1 LIRSSLPNNNS
12 KETFYYIM
20 KIDTGVFI
28 SAIVLFLWLMS
39 AWDALIQLSGG
50 RARRIE
56 VKNRILSKK
65 VEEWVENRSAYDTVF
80 RFLVFLTV
88 CFLAVAMFV
97 FVKDRYTSLQSHTV
111 FIFSTLATLVFI
123 FMGEIIS
130 RAFVFRFDIALLQFT
145 MPIIRVLRYSF
156 LFPVVFLTEL
166 LKNKTEER
174 RAGEGDDDK
183 TTTEDEILSLV
194 DQDVPEG
201 EDSTSLE
208 EDERRMIRGV
218 FELDNTVVREI
229 MTPRVDVK
237 ALAIESSLDDAIK
250 LITESGHSRIP
261 VFEVSVD
268 DIKGIIYAKD
278 FLNRKN
284 FEGKTLA
291 QLARRPIFVP
301 ETKEVGDLLED
312 IQKNRRHFAVVI
324 DEYGGTAGIVTLE
337 DIIEEIVGEIR
348 DEYDHNEDDTPM
360 HVAMPDGS
368 VVFDA
373 RTLVSD
379 VNEILDA
386 YIPDDEDV
394 DTIGGFVCG
403 ELGHI
408 PKPEEE
414 LAVNDGEINIK
425 VLKADNKRILTLK
438 ITKESI
444 END

>member
-1 LIRSSLPNNNS
+1 MN
-12 KETFYYIM
+12 
-20 KIDTGVFI
+20 IDAGVFI

-56 VKNRILSKK
+56 AKNRLLAKK

-88 CFLAVAMFV
+88 CFLAVSMFLFVQDRSASLRPQTVVVILASTAFV
-97 FVKDRYTSLQSHTV
+97 FIL
-111 FIFSTLATLVFI
+111 L
-123 FMGEIIS
+123 GEIVS
-130 RAFVFRFDIALLQFT
+130 RVFVFRFDITLLQFT
-145 MPIIRVLRYSF
+145 MPLIRLLRYSI
-156 LFPVVFLTEL
+156 LFPMVFLTEL
-166 LKNKTEER
+166 LKDKTEDR
-174 RAGEGDDDK
+174 QAREGDDDK

-201 EDSTSLE
+201 EDSTALE

-218 FELDNTVVREI
+218 FELDNTAVREI

-237 ALAIESSLDDAIK
+237 ALPIESSIDDAIK
-250 LITESGHSRIP
+250 LITESGHSRVP
-261 VFEVSVD
+261 VFEGSVD

-284 FEGKTLA
+284 IEEKTLA
-291 QLARRPIFVP
+291 SLARRPIFVP

-312 IQKNRRHFAVVI
+312 IQKSRRHFAVVI

-360 HVAMPDGS
+360 HVSMPDGS

-379 VNEILDA
+379 VNELLDA
-386 YIPDDEDV
+386 YIPEGEEV
-394 DTIGGFVCG
+394 DTIGGFVCA

-408 PKPEEE
+408 PEPEEE
-414 LAVNDGEINIK
+414 LEVNDGEIKIK
-425 VLKADNKRILTLK
+425 VLKADNKRILTLR

-444 END
+444 EDD